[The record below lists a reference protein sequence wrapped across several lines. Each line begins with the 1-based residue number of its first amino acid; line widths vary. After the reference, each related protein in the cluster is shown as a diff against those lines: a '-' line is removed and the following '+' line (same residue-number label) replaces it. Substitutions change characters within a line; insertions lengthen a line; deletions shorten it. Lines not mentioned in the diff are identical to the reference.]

1 MYNRSSF
8 KDLLERDNSV
18 SIHHKSLQTLA
29 VEMFKVHHET
39 SPEIIQEVFLVKKQG
54 NYSLGN

>member
-1 MYNRSSF
+1 MYNCSSF

-39 SPEIIQEVFLVKKQG
+39 SPEIIQEVFLVKKHE

>member
-18 SIHHKSLQTLA
+18 YIHHKRLQTLA

>member
-39 SPEIIQEVFLVKKQG
+39 SPEIIQEVFLVKKHE
-54 NYSLGN
+54 NYSLGT

>member
-1 MYNRSSF
+1 MYNCSSF

-29 VEMFKVHHET
+29 VDMFKVHHET

>member
-1 MYNRSSF
+1 MYNCSSF

>member
-1 MYNRSSF
+1 MYNCSSF

-29 VEMFKVHHET
+29 IEMFKVHHET